1 VPPARQR
8 IPKGTVMST
17 TQQPSST
24 GSRPDDGHEDI
35 KLGGG
40 RRPWLV
46 PALVGAVVLA
56 VALALVL
63 HFTGD
68 DKESVDGSAFS
79 NDFTVAFQ
87 ASSASEEA
95 FLDYLNDEIAPD
107 YGVTIKGAGIEDG
120 NQLDQA
126 TADGKYIANIYQ
138 HKHWLEQVLDSTGM
152 KLTALGPVFQWSYS
166 MYSSRYGSIDELPQG
181 ATIAL
186 LNDPANTAQALW
198 ILERAGKL
206 TFKDGVDPWAA
217 TEADIATNPGGYTFT
232 YMEYGAGPRTLD
244 SVDAVIDY
252 NMSFE
257 DAGTPEEQR
266 IYAPDA
272 PKEFAGQLVVGSDYL
287 DDPQVAKLKK
297 VFFDPRV
304 QEYLATNDDP
314 NLSGQLAPV
323 SAD

>member
-1 VPPARQR
+1 
-8 IPKGTVMST
+8 MST
-17 TQQPSST
+17 TQQPSSPGRT
-24 GSRPDDGHEDI
+24 QPDHSDLD
-35 KLGGG
+35 LGG
-40 RRPWLV
+40 RRRRWLV
-46 PALVGAVVLA
+46 PAVVGVVVLVVA
-56 VALALVL
+56 VALVL
-63 HFTGD
+63 RFTGD
-68 DKESVDGSAFS
+68 DQKTVAGSHFS

-87 ASSASEEA
+87 ASSASEQA
-95 FLDYLNDEIAPD
+95 FLDYLNTEIAPD

-138 HKHWLEQVLDSTGM
+138 HKHWLSQVTDSTGM

-166 MYSSRYGSIDELPQG
+166 MYSTKYGSIDDLPQG

-198 ILERAGKL
+198 ILERDGKL

-217 TEADIATNPGGYTFT
+217 TESDIATNPGGYKFT

-252 NMSFE
+252 NMSFV
-257 DAGTPEEQR
+257 DAGTPDKDR

-272 PKEFAGQLVVGSDYL
+272 PKEFAGQLVVGTQYL

-304 QEYLATNDDP
+304 QQYLATNDDP

-323 SAD
+323 SAS

>member
-1 VPPARQR
+1 
-8 IPKGTVMST
+8 MST
-17 TQQPSST
+17 TQQPS
-24 GSRPDDGHEDI
+24 GSRTQPDHADLD
-35 KLGGG
+35 LGGG
-40 RRPWLV
+40 RRRWLLPV
-46 PALVGAVVLA
+46 IAGAVVLA
-56 VALALVL
+56 VVLALVL
-63 HFTGD
+63 RSTGD
-68 DKESVDGSAFS
+68 DAKSVEGSAFS
-79 NDFTVAFQ
+79 NDFTIAFQ
-87 ASSASEEA
+87 ASSASEQA

-107 YGVTIKGAGIEDG
+107 YGVTIEGAGIEDG

-166 MYSSRYGSIDELPQG
+166 IYSSKYGSLEELPQG
-181 ATIAL
+181 AKIAL

-252 NMSFE
+252 NMSFV
-257 DAGTPEEQR
+257 DAGTPAEDQ

-323 SAD
+323 SAS

>member
-1 VPPARQR
+1 
-8 IPKGTVMST
+8 MST

-24 GSRPDDGHEDI
+24 GSPPEEAVHAGI
-35 KLGGG
+35 NLGGS
-40 RRPWLV
+40 RRPWLI
-46 PALVGAVVLA
+46 PAAVAVVILA
-56 VALALVL
+56 VAVALVL
-63 HFTGD
+63 RFTGD
-68 DKESVDGSAFS
+68 DQKAVAGSAFS
-79 NDFTVAFQ
+79 NDFTIAFQ
-87 ASSASEEA
+87 ASSSSEQA
-95 FLDYLNDEIAPD
+95 FLEYLNTEIAPD
-107 YGVTIKGAGIEDG
+107 YGVTIKAAGIEDG

-138 HKHWLEQVLDSTGM
+138 HKHWLSQVTDSTGM

-166 MYSSRYGSIDELPQG
+166 MYSFKYGSIDELPQG

-217 TEADIATNPGGYTFT
+217 TENDIATNPGGYQFT

-252 NMSFE
+252 NMSFV
-257 DAGTPEEQR
+257 DAGTPAQDL
-266 IYAPDA
+266 IYAADA
-272 PKEFAGQLVVGSDYL
+272 PTEFAGQLVVGSDYL

-297 VFFDPRV
+297 IFFDPRV
-304 QEYLATNDDP
+304 QQYLASNDDP

-323 SAD
+323 SAN